1 MRRINWLL
9 SCMAVMLLCG
19 CGRAEEQESKKR
31 IKIGV
36 TVYDRYD
43 TYLKE
48 YMDIFESLM
57 AERRT
62 AGAQEISVE
71 ISDSVTSQLTQNEQ
85 VSNMIQNGCDVLCVN
100 LVDRTAPLQI
110 IDEAKRNDIPVIFF
124 NRELVEEDLMRWSQL
139 YYVGADAEESGRM
152 EGELAAEDI
161 LKKSV
166 DETAETEP
174 AAASE
179 SGQIAASDLTAE
191 GGAAVFSAAD
201 RNRDG
206 VIQYVVLEGEAG
218 HQDTIIRSEASVKAI
233 TDAGIRVEK
242 LGYGIANWNRAEA
255 QNRMKQLYDSY
266 GTEIELI
273 LCNNDDMA
281 LGVLD
286 AYEGFGVSPE
296 DRPLIYGIDGTTVGL
311 DAVYKGGLAGTVYN
325 DKEAQAEALCELAM
339 RLSNHESL
347 DDLPLKDGK
356 YIQTPYQKVTREN
369 VQEFMKRQ
377 N

>member
-9 SCMAVMLLCG
+9 LAAVMLLCG
-19 CGRAEEQESKKR
+19 CGRAEEQESKKQ

-62 AGAQEISVE
+62 AGSQEISVE

-139 YYVGADAEESGRM
+139 YYVGANAEESGRM

-166 DETAETEP
+166 NEATT
-174 AAASE
+174 SE
-179 SGQIAASDLTAE
+179 SGQNAASDLTSE
-191 GGAAVFSAAD
+191 DGAAVFSAAD

-218 HQDTIIRSEASVKAI
+218 HQDTIIRSEVSVKAI

-296 DRPLIYGIDGTTVGL
+296 DRPLIYGVDGTTVGL
-311 DAVYKGGLAGTVYN
+311 DAVYKGSLAGTVYN

-356 YIQTPYQKVTREN
+356 YIRVPYQKVTREN